1 MAKPLISIVC
11 PVFNEETNIA
21 RMYARTQS
29 AIAAERAHYDFEYIF
44 TDNHSA
50 DSTFAALTEIAAT
63 DKHVRAYRFSRNFGY
78 QRSIWTGYIKAR
90 GAAAIQ
96 LDVDMQ
102 DPPEMISA
110 FLRHW
115 EAGAKVVYGVRKS
128 RQEGAIITV
137 ARKVFYWIIDA
148 LSTEHLPRNAG
159 DFRLVDRTIID
170 EVAKIRDPNLYLRG
184 RIAALG
190 FKQVGLPYDR
200 EARVSGFSKFSM
212 GHLFSL
218 AIDGITSHSAKP
230 LRAATFLGL
239 GTMVLALGIAG
250 IYIVAR
256 LFFGADWP
264 PGFATVV
271 VLVLF
276 FSALNFLLLGVLGE
290 YVARIFEQLKISA
303 ETIIESSLNDEPNDG
318 DAASTKNRQAD
329 RPKGPS
335 RPKPKE

>member
-1 MAKPLISIVC
+1 MAKPLISIIC
-11 PVFNEETNIA
+11 PVFNEETNIS
-21 RMYARTQS
+21 RMYARTEA
-29 AIAAERAHYDFEYIF
+29 AIAAERARYDFEYVF
-44 TDNHSA
+44 TDNHST
-50 DSTFAALTEIAAT
+50 DSTFAALSEIATA
-63 DKHVRAYRFSRNFGY
+63 DKQVRVYRFSRNFGY
-78 QRSIWTGYIKAR
+78 QRSIWTGYTKAR

-96 LDVDMQ
+96 LDVDLQ

-115 EAGAKVVYGVRKS
+115 EEGAKVVYGVRKS
-128 RQEGAIITV
+128 RQEGPLITA
-137 ARKVFYWIIDA
+137 ARKIFYWIIDA

-159 DFRLVDRTIID
+159 DFRLVDRTVINEI
-170 EVAKIRDPNLYLRG
+170 AKIRDPNLYLRG

-190 FKQVGLPYDR
+190 FKQIGLAYDR
-200 EARVSGFSKFSM
+200 DARISGQSKFAL
-212 GHLFSL
+212 GQLFAL

-239 GTMVLALGIAG
+239 GTMFVALGVAAV
-250 IYIVAR
+250 YIVAR

-303 ETIIESSLNDEPNDG
+303 ETIIEIAVNDG
-318 DAASTKNRQAD
+318 PDAAAGAPKNRKTDQ
-329 RPKGPS
+329 S
-335 RPKPKE
+335 

>member
-11 PVFNEETNIA
+11 PVYNEETNIA
-21 RMYARTQS
+21 RMYTRTES
-29 AIAAERAHYDFEYIF
+29 AIAAERARYDFEYIF
-44 TDNHSA
+44 TDNHST
-50 DSTFAALTEIAAT
+50 DSTFAALEEIAAT
-63 DKHVRAYRFSRNFGY
+63 DKQVRAYRFSRNFGY
-78 QRSIWTGYIKAR
+78 QRSIWTGYVKAR
-90 GAAAIQ
+90 GVAAIQ
-96 LDVDMQ
+96 LDVDLQ

-128 RQEGAIITV
+128 RQEGGIITA
-137 ARKVFYWIIDA
+137 ARKIFYWIIDA

-170 EVAKIRDPNLYLRG
+170 EIAKIRDPNLYLRG

-200 EARVSGFSKFSM
+200 EARVSGYSKFSLS
-212 GHLFSL
+212 HLFAL

-239 GTMVLALGIAG
+239 GTMLAALGVAA
-250 IYIVAR
+250 IYVVAK

-264 PGFATVV
+264 PGFTTVV

-290 YVARIFEQLKISA
+290 YVARIFEQLKLSA
-303 ETIIESSLNDEPNDG
+303 ETIIESAINDEPIDG
-318 DAASTKNRQAD
+318 AAAPRKNQQAD
-329 RPKGPS
+329 RRKAPS
-335 RPKPKE
+335 RLKPEE

>member
-1 MAKPLISIVC
+1 MAKILISIVC

-21 RMYARTQS
+21 RMYARTES
-29 AIAAERAHYDFEYIF
+29 AIAAERSRYDFEYIF
-44 TDNHSA
+44 TDNHST
-50 DSTFAALTEIAAT
+50 DSTFAALAEIAAT
-63 DKHVRAYRFSRNFGY
+63 DKQVRVYRFSRNFGY
-78 QRSIWTGYIKAR
+78 QRSIWTGYVKSR

-96 LDVDMQ
+96 LDVDLQ

-115 EAGAKVVYGVRKS
+115 EDGAKVVYGVRKS
-128 RQEGAIITV
+128 RQEGTLITA

-159 DFRLVDRTIID
+159 DFRLVDRTVINEI
-170 EVAKIRDPNLYLRG
+170 AKIRDPNLYLRG

-190 FKQVGLPYDR
+190 FKQVGVTYDR
-200 EARVSGFSKFSM
+200 DARISGQSKFAM
-212 GHLFSL
+212 RHLFAL

-239 GTMVLALGIAG
+239 GTMLVALGVAAV
-250 IYIVAR
+250 YIVAR

-264 PGFATVV
+264 PGFTTVV

-290 YVARIFEQLKISA
+290 YVARIFEQLKLSA
-303 ETIIESSLNDEPNDG
+303 DTIIEIAVNDATD
-318 DAASTKNRQAD
+318 DAAIPTKN
-329 RPKGPS
+329 
-335 RPKPKE
+335 PKPDRLKAPSPPRPAE